1 MNVEAST
8 MIARPP
14 AEVFAFVS
22 DARNEPQWHTDILEA
37 SLTGDGEVG
46 KGSFFEVRIKPS
58 MGVSGGTGELLEY
71 RPDEKAVFHWKTGKI
86 ESDLT
91 HEVTPDGGRH
101 ALQPIDHVDF
111 PVPDASGQPAD
122 PPDDPQ
128 GPNRLPGQPQ
138 AGTRDLAGARP
149 TGWC

>member
-46 KGSFFEVRIKPS
+46 KGSFFEVKIKPS
-58 MGVSGGTGELLEY
+58 MGVSGGTGEVLEY

-86 ESDLT
+86 QSVVT
-91 HEVTPDGGRH
+91 HEVTPDGADTRFSRSIT
-101 ALQPIDHVDF
+101 LTF
-111 PVPDASGQPAD
+111 PFPMRLASPLIRPMIRKAQTGF
-122 PPDDPQ
+122 
-128 GPNRLPGQPQ
+128 
-138 AGTRDLAGARP
+138 LANLKRVLEA
-149 TGWC
+149 